1 MKITVNGAPHET
13 KAHTLEALL
22 AELDYDVATIAT
34 AVNGEFAP
42 ASERAVRQLAPG
54 DTIEVVSPR
63 QGG

>member
-13 KAHTLEALL
+13 KAYTLEALL
-22 AELDYDVATIAT
+22 AELAYEGAVIAT

-42 ASERAVRQLAPG
+42 ASERAIRRLAPG
-54 DTIEVVSPR
+54 DVVEVVSPR